1 MENKKLVTYLIVI
14 GIWIILWIIASIINN
29 YIWYIILFSYVL
41 WIAGWK
47 IYDIVLIKNNFS
59 SNDKKYINWWI
70 IIFIITTLFSINTLD
85 YYQNKDFFNDSFSK
99 EYNNVLNESI
109 VMVNSLSEKMKT
121 FPDLEDL
128 WNIISDTDNAIK
140 SKEYQ
145 KAVDY
150 EIMFL
155 KKIEEKNWKIE
166 EFSWIYENLDILKE
180 NFSINI
186 NDNNYNTL
194 LKEST
199 WYDWLIWNLIF
210 SIFNSWTIKIKSNDE
225 VNTWIIWS
233 IVIYIIDIIAL
244 WYWMIYTLS
253 ILKITM
259 CKIHNKLFKSFWETY
274 NFPTTLAKFKW
285 LELDEILDKIN
296 TIQEK
301 KWFFSIAKTYY
312 CNISFSKC
320 EDCELW
326 NINTNI
332 DIIIN
337 HYWTS
342 KNKPL
347 IWTSSESF
355 DISVEKYNSIIEKFK
370 TMNLN
375 NV

>member
-14 GIWIILWIIASIINN
+14 GVWIILWIIASIINN
-29 YIWYIILFSYVL
+29 YIWYIILFSYAL
-41 WIAGWK
+41 WVAGWK

-70 IIFIITTLFSINTLD
+70 IIFIITTLFSINTFD
-85 YYQNKDFFNDSFSK
+85 YYQNKEFFNDSFSK
-99 EYNNVLNESI
+99 EYNNILNESI
-109 VMVNSLSEKMKT
+109 VMVNSLNEKMKT
-121 FPDLEDL
+121 FPDPENL
-128 WNIISDTDNAIK
+128 WNIISDTDKAIK
-140 SKEYQ
+140 SKEYK
-145 KAVDY
+145 KAVDF

-155 KKIEEKNWKIE
+155 NKIEEKNWKIE
-166 EFSWIYENLDILKE
+166 EFSWIYENLNILKE
-180 NFSINI
+180 NFSFNI
-186 NDNNYNTL
+186 NDDNYNTF

-199 WYDWLIWNLIF
+199 WYDWLIWNWIF
-210 SIFNSWTIKIKSNDE
+210 SIFNSWTVKTNSNKE

-253 ILKITM
+253 ILKMTM

-274 NFPTTLAKFKW
+274 NFPTTLDKFKW
-285 LELDEILDKIN
+285 LELDAILDKVN
-296 TIQEK
+296 TIPEK
-301 KWFFSIAKTYY
+301 KWFFSMTKTYY

-320 EDCELW
+320 EDCNLW
-326 NINTNI
+326 NIDTNI

-342 KNKPL
+342 KSKPL
-347 IWTSSESF
+347 TWTSSKSF
-355 DISVEKYNSIIEKFK
+355 NISVEKYNSIIEKFK